1 MSVYKIA
8 GELIIGSR
16 LKRLSERFL
25 SDVSKVYKSEKIP
38 FETSYFPV
46 FYLLDL
52 YGTLK
57 ISDVAQELEIT
68 RSGAS
73 QMVNALE
80 KKGLIRYDT
89 DKEDK
94 RIRTVSFTPC
104 GADLLE
110 EIKPVW
116 TSIKNSYR
124 AILEVGDNS
133 RYFFQAL
140 EEIEEN
146 ITRENLF
153 ARVSQDLGKKRMLK
167 DIRFVPYNKSLESE
181 YKELALSWLLENDFL
196 QTQDTDYINQVEKT
210 VESGRGAVEI
220 AQTKE
225 RVSGAYYA
233 ALKDDAAEIK
243 IFAVHGGSCDLQ
255 QALLKRLFA
264 TLEQKGIR
272 STTIRINKR
281 LAPLIKLF
289 RAAGFSFKRLEQ
301 NGCGETGVV
310 LTRSDLIRSKQDG

>member
-1 MSVYKIA
+1 MSVYKVA
-8 GELIIGSR
+8 GELIVGSR

-25 SDVSKVYKSEKIP
+25 SDVSKVYKSECIP

-80 KKGLIRYDT
+80 KKGLVRYDT
-89 DKEDK
+89 DTEDK
-94 RIRTVSFTPC
+94 RVRTVSFTPS
-104 GADLLE
+104 GTALLK

-124 AILEVGDNS
+124 EILEEGDNS

-146 ITRENLF
+146 ITRKNLF
-153 ARVSQDLGKKRMLK
+153 SRVSRDLDAKRILK
-167 DIRFVPYNKSLESE
+167 DIRFTPFAPGLEAA
-181 YKELALSWLLENDFL
+181 YKELSLSWLLENDFF
-196 QTQDTDYINQVEKT
+196 QAGDTGFINRTAET
-210 VESGRGAVEI
+210 VESGRAV
-220 AQTKE
+220 A
-225 RVSGAYYA
+225 
-233 ALKDDAAEIK
+233 
-243 IFAVHGGSCDLQ
+243 
-255 QALLKRLFA
+255 
-264 TLEQKGIR
+264 
-272 STTIRINKR
+272 
-281 LAPLIKLF
+281 
-289 RAAGFSFKRLEQ
+289 
-301 NGCGETGVV
+301 
-310 LTRSDLIRSKQDG
+310 